1 MYEIEKEEEAV
12 ANLVAGL
19 KQKYAMLGQIIVYC
33 NTVAKTVQ
41 LAKVLGC
48 VCFHR
53 NVGSSKE
60 KAELVRQLTKG
71 QQQVFTATNA
81 LGLEVDALT
90 IQAVVHVRRVWK
102 VRHYAQESGRAGRD
116 RLASKAIIMRGF

>member
-1 MYEIEKEEEAV
+1 MYKIKKEEEAV
-12 ANLVAGL
+12 ADLVAGL

-48 VCFHR
+48 VCFYC

-60 KAELVRQLTKG
+60 KGELVRQLTEG
-71 QQQVFTATNA
+71 WQQVFTATNA
-81 LGLEVDALT
+81 LGLGVDALT
-90 IQAVVHVRRVWK
+90 I
-102 VRHYAQESGRAGRD
+102 
-116 RLASKAIIMRGF
+116 

>member
-1 MYEIEKEEEAV
+1 MYKIEKEEEAV
-12 ANLVAGL
+12 ADLVAGL

-71 QQQVFTATNA
+71 
-81 LGLEVDALT
+81 
-90 IQAVVHVRRVWK
+90 
-102 VRHYAQESGRAGRD
+102 
-116 RLASKAIIMRGF
+116 